1 MAITE
6 LRFLL
11 RKRSTSAMIR
21 KELLTCPIYS
31 AVLCYMAVF
40 HRACMCCPVQSRLT
54 SNEPF
59 FRWIPVSV
67 TQTVV
72 QINQHPVDAR
82 FQKKKQ
88 SLVCTIAAI
97 KHCGSQGCRASQI
110 NSPRIAADIFY
121 PTISSPGLN
130 KKYAV
135 FSGRAY
141 VPLRDCAVRCTCL
154 IFLPPTWLCA
164 APFLLTDT
172 KMDESLPVQQRAAM
186 AQPILL
192 EISDQRSSQVT
203 GRVEPFGSRGYKRY
217 PQGGGE

>member
-72 QINQHPVDAR
+72 QINQHPVNAR

-130 KKYAV
+130 KKFAV

-172 KMDESLPVQQRAAM
+172 RMDEPN
-186 AQPILL
+186 
-192 EISDQRSSQVT
+192 SQ
-203 GRVEPFGSRGYKRY
+203 
-217 PQGGGE
+217 